1 MITIL
6 FSFLFLSLTSVTA
19 FLLRYVHIFEVWAMF
34 GLASGIL
41 VIGIVSHILLRKTNK
56 LKLIPFFINAVSMG
70 AYLRSWY
77 IFRGFDNPLWLTV
90 LVAAAASS
98 ILLVF
103 VVFLLIPK
111 INDHY
116 GIYTLVFV
124 LVALAVYILL
134 VIFTQNTWV
143 STLGYY
149 GIIVVAF
156 IIGLSLMPYSETFPY
171 STLVWS
177 SYSIVVCAII
187 IAIIVL
193 GGDGLDGLDGGDF
206 AASGWDSPIK
216 KKKKS
221 KGNVDL

>member
-6 FSFLFLSLTSVTA
+6 FSFLFLTVTSVTA
-19 FLLRYVHIFEVWAMF
+19 FVLRYVHIFDVWAMF

-41 VIGIVSHILLRKTNK
+41 AIGIVLHIVLKKKNA
-56 LKLIPFFINAVSMG
+56 LKLIPFFVNAVSMG

-77 IFRGFDNPLWLTV
+77 IFRGFDNPLWMTV
-90 LVAAAASS
+90 LIAAAASS
-98 ILLVF
+98 ILLLF
-103 VVFLLIPK
+103 VAFLLIAK
-111 INDHY
+111 INNHY
-116 GIYTLVFV
+116 GIYTLIFI
-124 LVALAVYILL
+124 LTALAVYILL
-134 VIFTQNTWV
+134 IIFTQNTWV

-156 IIGLSLMPYSETFPY
+156 IIGLSIQPNSETFPY

-193 GGDGLDGLDGGDF
+193 GGDGFDGFDGGDAF
-206 AASGWDSPIK
+206 VGGWDSPVKNK
-216 KKKKS
+216 KKHKIKQ
-221 KGNVDL
+221 